1 MLTLIFI
8 LVVYKIFIKFIYS
21 LIKQYINGVI
31 CIRKPKLTNREDKVE
46 NVSANKKNAVV
57 VKPHKK
63 IKVERSQ
70 TQALSQL
77 AGGMTKLIES
87 QAKRHKEQME
97 FDKERDQEFLEFKKS
112 RSGKKS
118 ET

>member
-1 MLTLIFI
+1 MFTLIFI

-118 ET
+118 EA